1 MEKQKNLFLHWIN
14 IYHSE
19 ILTNLPAIEGL
30 QANLA
35 MYTELTVI
43 LNLDR
48 FTVDSILTYGSMAII
63 PLLVISVQYQKTGF
77 GFYNSLNICL
87 DCGYF
92 HISSGIICVELFISL
107 WFISLLWQFM
117 PHFLVKCSKHVQ
129 LLFYSGEKWTH

>member
-19 ILTNLPAIEGL
+19 ILTNLVPAIKGL
-30 QANLA
+30 QADFA

-48 FTVDSILTYGSMAII
+48 FTVDSILTYGSIAVI

-77 GFYNSLNICL
+77 GFYNS
-87 DCGYF
+87 
-92 HISSGIICVELFISL
+92 
-107 WFISLLWQFM
+107 
-117 PHFLVKCSKHVQ
+117 P
-129 LLFYSGEKWTH
+129 